1 MTGGPD
7 QTNPAPTNPAAT
19 GASQPPLRM
28 VLRIILGVV
37 YAVAGVLHIASPGGF
52 VRITPAWVP
61 YPETVVFLTGVA
73 EIAGGV
79 CLAFVARLRQAA
91 AIGLALYAICVFPAN
106 INHALNMIAVGGETL
121 TWRYHG
127 PRLMLQPVF
136 VWLALWTGGVT
147 DWPFRRR
154 HLKPS
159 VPR

>member
-1 MTGGPD
+1 MIRGPD
-7 QTNPAPTNPAAT
+7 QIDPAPA

-28 VLRIILGVV
+28 ALRIILGVV
-37 YAVAGVLHIASPGGF
+37 YAVAGALHIASPSGF

-61 YPETVVFLTGVA
+61 YPEAVVFLTGVA

-79 CLAFVARLRQAA
+79 CLAFFTRLRQAA

-106 INHALNMIAVGGETL
+106 MNHALNMIAIGGETL

-127 PRLMLQPVF
+127 PRLMLQPVI

-154 HLKPS
+154 PQKPAA
-159 VPR
+159 PH